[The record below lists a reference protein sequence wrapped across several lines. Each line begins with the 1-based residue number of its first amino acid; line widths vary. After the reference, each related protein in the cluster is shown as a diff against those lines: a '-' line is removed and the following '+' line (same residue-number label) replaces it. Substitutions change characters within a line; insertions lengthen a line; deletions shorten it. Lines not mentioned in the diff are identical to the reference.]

1 MTRAEALARS
11 AARPLPAAAPPL
23 RLAWVRAEARSLTS
37 VAGTVLFGL
46 LLVAVLGV
54 VVFQALLV
62 QTQSHLD
69 ELERDLVAEQRRA
82 EDLRLTV
89 AERQS
94 PELIAQAAE
103 DRLGMI
109 EPGEVLYLQHDADD
123 DARAALAP
131 DEDAAETDR

>member
-11 AARPLPAAAPPL
+11 VARPLPAEAPPL
-23 RLAWVRAEARSLTS
+23 RLAWVRAEGRSLAG

-62 QTQSHLD
+62 QTQSRLD
-69 ELERDLVAEQRRA
+69 GLERDLVAEQRRA
-82 EDLRLTV
+82 DDLRLTV
-89 AERQS
+89 AELQS
-94 PELIAQAAE
+94 PERIAQAAE
-103 DRLGMI
+103 ERLGMI

-123 DARAALAP
+123 DARAVLTP
-131 DEDAAETDR
+131 DEEAAENGR